1 MTAPQADSVRAVCR
15 LRREHLP
22 GAAELERLCFSSPW
36 SEAALALFL
45 GEGFAFAVPGT
56 DGALL
61 AYGSLLPAPPE
72 GELVNLAVHPSHRRQ
87 GLGGAV
93 LDALLAESDR
103 RGLERISL
111 EVRVSNIPAIALYR
125 TRGFAVA
132 GVRRR
137 FYTAPV
143 EDAYVMVRESG
154 GTPSAGAPTAA
165 RKTECDA

>member
-1 MTAPQADSVRAVCR
+1 MRPPQAEQGRTVCR

-36 SEAALALFL
+36 SESALVLFL
-45 GEGFAFAVPGT
+45 NEGFAFAVPGPDRT
-56 DGALL
+56 LL

-72 GELVNLAVHPSHRRQ
+72 GEIVNLAVRPDCRRQ

-103 RGLERISL
+103 RGLEHLSL
-111 EVRVSNIPAIALYR
+111 EVRVSNLPAIALYR
-125 TRGFAVA
+125 SRGFEVA

-143 EDAYVMVRESG
+143 EDAYVMVREG
-154 GTPSAGAPTAA
+154 GNPSLSASAEGSAA
-165 RKTECDA
+165 DRT